1 MFMSLF
7 FYKPQYFAGDSKGTA
22 RRAKNHPVNGFLV
35 PGLAATLPQWRR
47 ESYRV
52 EGSALP
58 LLRDFSSFP
67 LACAPGRKTRKERKP
82 SVFIRSDAHVVR
94 AGLEEAG

>member
-1 MFMSLF
+1 MVFQF
-7 FYKPQYFAGDSKGTA
+7 
-22 RRAKNHPVNGFLV
+22 

-52 EGSALP
+52 EGPALP

-94 AGLEEAG
+94 AGLEEAGRKFMVLRLQNKYKVRSHKVS